1 MSRTQNSLRNIAF
14 GLTGQILN
22 IIMSFAM
29 RTVFIHTLSDIY
41 LGINGT
47 FTDILMLFSLAD
59 LGVGTAIVY
68 ALYKPVAEQDK
79 NKIKALMKL
88 YGYSHSRHNSLVFC
102 GVFHKSLTR
111 SDDAGSCANYFSSLC
126 D

>member
-59 LGVGTAIVY
+59 LGVGTAMFM
-68 ALYKPVAEQDK
+68 LCTNRSP
-79 NKIKALMKL
+79 
-88 YGYSHSRHNSLVFC
+88 SRIRT
-102 GVFHKSLTR
+102 KSRRL
-111 SDDAGSCANYFSSLC
+111 
-126 D
+126 